1 MDKLTYQE
9 IIKRILK
16 EHAQYR
22 SQSDDSL
29 SSQVV
34 FDDEQGHYLLLDVGW
49 YEKKYWHTNPIHID
63 IIQQKFW
70 IQYDEE
76 GIATDLLEAG
86 IPREPIVLGFKHPR
100 MRPDTAFAAA

>member
-1 MDKLTYQE
+1 MAKLTYQE

-22 SQSDDSL
+22 SQNNDGVT
-29 SSQVV
+29 SQLV
-34 FDDEQGHYLLLDVGW
+34 FDDEHGHYLLLDVGW
-49 YEKKYWHTNPIHID
+49 YDNWHTNPIHID

>member
-49 YEKKYWHTNPIHID
+49 YEKNIGIRIPSILISYRA
-63 IIQQKFW
+63 KF
-70 IQYDEE
+70 
-76 GIATDLLEAG
+76 
-86 IPREPIVLGFKHPR
+86 GFNMMKLKMALP
-100 MRPDTAFAAA
+100 PTC